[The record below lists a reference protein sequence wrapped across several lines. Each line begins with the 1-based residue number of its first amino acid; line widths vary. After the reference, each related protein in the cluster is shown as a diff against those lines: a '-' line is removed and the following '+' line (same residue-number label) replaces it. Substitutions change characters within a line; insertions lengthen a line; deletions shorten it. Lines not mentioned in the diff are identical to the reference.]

1 MPASEPIEG
10 LPWLLWRPVRALRAP
25 RTRTPLWVRSER
37 RALCRIGGLWL
48 WLEPGRR
55 VPLLAPVDHPIPI
68 LACGVR
74 GIERAVLR
82 IASNLEV
89 PEPAAPRFALDPGD
103 AAAVGKVALRRAR
116 AWMQRARSRA
126 RHRPRGPEIPARF
139 ARPAVPAPRRA
150 EPPARRGTPPPLAGS
165 LWPEPT
171 DVPRWTKLRARI
183 PERDGR
189 ETP

>member
-89 PEPAAPRFALDPGD
+89 PEPAAPRFALDPGA
-103 AAAVGKVALRRAR
+103 AAAVGEVALRRAR
-116 AWMQRARSRA
+116 AWTQRARVRAVGRDELRHHRKGLCGVHGEARA
-126 RHRPRGPEIPARF
+126 RARLYD
-139 ARPAVPAPRRA
+139 A
-150 EPPARRGTPPPLAGS
+150 ARRGARVRHG
-165 LWPEPT
+165 
-171 DVPRWTKLRARI
+171 RAQR
-183 PERDGR
+183 RL
-189 ETP
+189 

>member
-1 MPASEPIEG
+1 
-10 LPWLLWRPVRALRAP
+10 
-25 RTRTPLWVRSER
+25 
-37 RALCRIGGLWL
+37 
-48 WLEPGRR
+48 
-55 VPLLAPVDHPIPI
+55 
-68 LACGVR
+68 CGVR

-89 PEPAAPRFALDPGD
+89 PEPAAPRFALDPGA
-103 AAAVGKVALRRAR
+103 AAAVGEVALRRAR
-116 AWMQRARSRA
+116 AWTQRARVRA
-126 RHRPRGPEIPARF
+126 RHRPRGSVIPVRF